1 MNLKTTIKT
10 TIEKLSRISETSY
23 PALKWKEKFLS
34 QIKIHTGVHLTVLT
48 IATLNLTKLRV
59 LKTKNCNYYISIL
72 NLTAFPFTNWL
83 SQTCAPEQPVQK
95 LDSIKLVSN

>member
-48 IATLNLTKLRV
+48 IATLNLTKLKSTSNKK
-59 LKTKNCNYYISIL
+59 LQLYPSSI
-72 NLTAFPFTNWL
+72 
-83 SQTCAPEQPVQK
+83 
-95 LDSIKLVSN
+95 

>member
-34 QIKIHTGVHLTVLT
+34 QIKIHTGIHLTVLT

-59 LKTKNCNYYISIL
+59 LKTKNCKYIHPQ
-72 NLTAFPFTNWL
+72 FDCL
-83 SQTCAPEQPVQK
+83 SFYQLV
-95 LDSIKLVSN
+95 VSNMCP

>member
-59 LKTKNCNYYISIL
+59 LKTNQRPERPQMRRADIFFFYI
-72 NLTAFPFTNWL
+72 
-83 SQTCAPEQPVQK
+83 E
-95 LDSIKLVSN
+95 

>member
-48 IATLNLTKLRV
+48 IATLNLTKLEY
-59 LKTKNCNYYISIL
+59 LKQKIAIISIL

>member
-34 QIKIHTGVHLTVLT
+34 QIKIHTEIHLTVLT

-59 LKTKNCNYYISIL
+59 LKTKNCNYIHPQ
-72 NLTAFPFTNWL
+72 FDCL
-83 SQTCAPEQPVQK
+83 SFYQLV
-95 LDSIKLVSN
+95 VSNMCP

>member
-34 QIKIHTGVHLTVLT
+34 QIKIHTGMHLTVLI

-59 LKTKNCNYYISIL
+59 LKNKKLQLYPSSI
-72 NLTAFPFTNWL
+72 
-83 SQTCAPEQPVQK
+83 
-95 LDSIKLVSN
+95 

>member
-34 QIKIHTGVHLTVLT
+34 QIKIHTGIHLTVLT
-48 IATLNLTKLRV
+48 IAT
-59 LKTKNCNYYISIL
+59 
-72 NLTAFPFTNWL
+72 P
-83 SQTCAPEQPVQK
+83 
-95 LDSIKLVSN
+95 

>member
-59 LKTKNCNYYISIL
+59 LKTNNCNYIHL
-72 NLTAFPFTNWL
+72 QFDCL
-83 SQTCAPEQPVQK
+83 SFYQLV
-95 LDSIKLVSN
+95 VSNMCP

>member
-10 TIEKLSRISETSY
+10 TIERLSRISETSY

-59 LKTKNCNYYISIL
+59 LKTKNCNYIHPQFDCLSFLPIGCLKHVPL
-72 NLTAFPFTNWL
+72 NNLCRN
-83 SQTCAPEQPVQK
+83 
-95 LDSIKLVSN
+95 